1 MHFAH
6 MHQIWLFLYLE
17 NTFSTFLSYADLVVE
32 WKLSI
37 LVREI
42 KDKHWQ
48 LNIILI
54 RFEDLDLIIELSRN
68 FIMTSGQK
76 SLSSSLLRRPD
87 TRWNWS
93 FERFLEGWK
102 TENISSE
109 NVQTNST
116 SKRQKNQITDLKNTL
131 THSCGGLLLLGNF
144 PQSEKSLP
152 ADSELQ
158 PSFFSS
164 HSLIM

>member
-37 LVREI
+37 LEREI
-42 KDKHWQ
+42 KDRHWQ
-48 LNIILI
+48 LNNILI

-68 FIMTSGQK
+68 FIMASGQK

-102 TENISSE
+102 TENISWYYLSPFLLPYFLLKKQYHIIWTITFL
-109 NVQTNST
+109 NKSIYAFW
-116 SKRQKNQITDLKNTL
+116 SKGRF
-131 THSCGGLLLLGNF
+131 H
-144 PQSEKSLP
+144 EKK
-152 ADSELQ
+152 
-158 PSFFSS
+158 
-164 HSLIM
+164 